1 MEKILVLAGDAA
13 EDLDAMYPI
22 FRLREAGYEVHIA
35 APTRRKVKLVVHDF
49 EEGWDAYTERPGRH
63 LPVDLA
69 FSEVEPEGYAALVIP
84 GGRAPEYIRNDSDV
98 ARICTHFFE
107 QNLPVGLV
115 CHGVQVPAALGLLR
129 GRTVSGFPPLKPDFE
144 AAGATFEEGPDV
156 VDGNIVS
163 CTGWPDMPE
172 FSRAFMRVLERA
184 AVSS

>member
-1 MEKILVLAGDAA
+1 MSWWATPPRIWTQCTRSTVCARRATRSTSLPRRAA
-13 EDLDAMYPI
+13 
-22 FRLREAGYEVHIA
+22 RW
-35 APTRRKVKLVVHDF
+35 LVVHDF

-69 FSEVEPEGYAALVIP
+69 FSEAEPEGYAAPVIP
-84 GGRAPEYIRNDSDV
+84 GGRAPEYIRNDPDV

-129 GRTVSGFPPLKPDFE
+129 GRTVSGFPPLKPDLE
-144 AAGATFEEGPDV
+144 AAGATFEEAPDV

-163 CTGWPDMPE
+163 CTGWPDLPE
-172 FSRAFMRVLERA
+172 FSRAFMGVLERA
-184 AVSS
+184 AVSM

>member
-1 MEKILVLAGDAA
+1 MEKILVLAGDVA

-22 FRLREAGYEVHIA
+22 FSLREAGYEVHVA
-35 APTRRKVKLVVHDF
+35 APTRRKVKLFVHDF

-69 FSEVEPEGYAALVIP
+69 FSEAEPEGYTALVIP
-84 GGRAPEYIRNDSDV
+84 GGRVPEYIRNDPDV
-98 ARICTHFFE
+98 ARFCTHFFE

-129 GRTVSGFPPLKPDFE
+129 GRTVSGFPPLKSDFE
-144 AAGATFEEGPDV
+144 AAGATFEEAPDV

-163 CTGWPDMPE
+163 CTGWPDLPE
-172 FSRAFMRVLERA
+172 FSRAFMGVLERA
-184 AVSS
+184 AVSL